1 MEATLSASSRTGRGK
16 NEARRLRR
24 SGQLPAVV
32 YGGEHS
38 GVPVSVDPKALL
50 EIFHSGSGVNTLI
63 GLTVDNGSS
72 NKVLVKEFQL
82 HPVTDE
88 LLHVDFYELALDK
101 AITIMVSV
109 VLKGESVGVRQQG
122 GIVDFVHREVQV
134 ECMPTEIPENIE
146 VDISELSIGQGV
158 RLREVSTGVSWTS
171 VSDPDTLLVHVIAP
185 KVEEEPE
192 PEEAEVAEGV
202 AEGDESEAAAKTE
215 EGDGSSES

>member
-50 EIFHSGSGVNTLI
+50 EIFHSESGVNTLI

-72 NKVLVKEFQL
+72 NQVLVKEFQL
-82 HPVTDE
+82 HPVTNE

-146 VDISELSIGQGV
+146 VDISELVIGQGV

-192 PEEAEVAEGV
+192 PEEVEVPEGV

>member
-82 HPVTDE
+82 HPVTNE

-171 VSDPDTLLVHVIAP
+171 VSDPYTLLVHVIAP